1 MNIDLKE
8 RPFYLNDKQIEW
20 VRSTISMMTLH
31 EKIGQLF
38 IDHSGGELDEDY
50 IKERCHKTCAG
61 GLRYINLEKEDMR
74 RHNLLYKKYS
84 KYPLLVASNIEAGG
98 NGALKGGTKVGE
110 EIKIAA
116 TGDSSY
122 AYQMGY
128 IGAVE
133 AKAVGCNWAFAP
145 IGDISMNWRNPI
157 VSTRTWSDKADVVKE
172 MTCECIRGIHDGGIA
187 ATVKHFPGDGVDE
200 RDHHFSFSVN
210 SLSCD
215 EWNDSFGEVYKAAI
229 NADVDAVMAGH
240 IMLPSWQKELNP
252 QMNEDDLMPASLSRE
267 LLTGLLREKLGF
279 NGLIVTDATH
289 MAGFSSRMSRKKAL
303 ATAINAGCDMLL
315 FFHVPDE
322 DFMYM
327 QEAVAEGILS
337 VERIDEALLRIF
349 AFKVKWAC
357 SDDQLPPLDIIGC
370 ERHLQIRKEVA
381 DKSITLAKH
390 KEDDIMPISPEKHRR
405 VMIMPV
411 HTHEGEFFKL
421 VSASL
426 GAVSGAR
433 ATAEKIKAK
442 LNAEGF
448 DAELF
453 ISPLASGTKSS
464 QYEYK
469 SSIEEFKNKY
479 DLVLTVAECSS
490 FNVTQRL
497 SWDAP
502 KGGFEIPWYVYDVP
516 VIFISFAS
524 PFHLADVP
532 QVKTMINCY
541 DSQDVTIDCLIDK
554 LLGRSEFRGISPV
567 DVFCGLPDTR
577 L

>member
-1 MNIDLKE
+1 
-8 RPFYLNDKQIEW
+8 
-20 VRSTISMMTLH
+20 
-31 EKIGQLF
+31 
-38 IDHSGGELDEDY
+38 
-50 IKERCHKTCAG
+50 
-61 GLRYINLEKEDMR
+61 
-74 RHNLLYKKYS
+74 
-84 KYPLLVASNIEAGG
+84 
-98 NGALKGGTKVGE
+98 
-110 EIKIAA
+110 
-116 TGDSSY
+116 
-122 AYQMGY
+122 
-128 IGAVE
+128 
-133 AKAVGCNWAFAP
+133 
-145 IGDISMNWRNPI
+145 
-157 VSTRTWSDKADVVKE
+157 
-172 MTCECIRGIHDGGIA
+172 
-187 ATVKHFPGDGVDE
+187 
-200 RDHHFSFSVN
+200 
-210 SLSCD
+210 
-215 EWNDSFGEVYKAAI
+215 
-229 NADVDAVMAGH
+229 
-240 IMLPSWQKELNP
+240 
-252 QMNEDDLMPASLSRE
+252 
-267 LLTGLLREKLGF
+267 
-279 NGLIVTDATH
+279 
-289 MAGFSSRMSRKKAL
+289 
-303 ATAINAGCDMLL
+303 
-315 FFHVPDE
+315 
-322 DFMYM
+322 M
-327 QEAVAEGILS
+327 QEAVEEGILS

-349 AFKVKWAC
+349 AFKAKWAR
-357 SDDQLPPLDIIGC
+357 SDEELPPLDVIGC
-370 ERHLQIRKEVA
+370 DKHVRIRKEIA
-381 DKSITLAKH
+381 DKAITLAKH
-390 KEDDIMPISPEKHRR
+390 KEDGVIPISPGKHRR

-411 HTHEGEFFKL
+411 HTQEGEFFKL

-453 ISPLASGTKSS
+453 VSPLASGMKSS

-497 SWDAP
+497 SWDVP

-554 LLGRSEFRGISPV
+554 LLGRSEFKGISPV

>member
-1 MNIDLKE
+1 M
-8 RPFYLNDKQIEW
+8 
-20 VRSTISMMTLH
+20 
-31 EKIGQLF
+31 
-38 IDHSGGELDEDY
+38 
-50 IKERCHKTCAG
+50 
-61 GLRYINLEKEDMR
+61 
-74 RHNLLYKKYS
+74 
-84 KYPLLVASNIEAGG
+84 
-98 NGALKGGTKVGE
+98 
-110 EIKIAA
+110 
-116 TGDSSY
+116 
-122 AYQMGY
+122 
-128 IGAVE
+128 
-133 AKAVGCNWAFAP
+133 
-145 IGDISMNWRNPI
+145 
-157 VSTRTWSDKADVVKE
+157 
-172 MTCECIRGIHDGGIA
+172 
-187 ATVKHFPGDGVDE
+187 
-200 RDHHFSFSVN
+200 N

-240 IMLPSWQKELNP
+240 IMLPSWQKKLNP
-252 QMNEDDLMPASLSRE
+252 KMSEDDLMPASLCRE

-327 QEAVAEGILS
+327 KEAVEEGILS

-349 AFKVKWAC
+349 AFKAKWAR
-357 SDDQLPPLDIIGC
+357 SNEELPSLEVIGC
-370 ERHLQIRKEVA
+370 DKHIQIRKEIA
-381 DKSITLAKH
+381 DKAITLAKH
-390 KEDDIMPISPEKHRR
+390 KENGVLPISPEKRRR

-411 HTHEGEFFKL
+411 HTQEGEFFKL

-453 ISPLASGTKSS
+453 VSPLASGMKSS

-497 SWDAP
+497 SWDVP

-554 LLGRSEFRGISPV
+554 LLGRSEFKGISPV